1 MKNCLNV
8 PEEVLESMLIIAWE
22 FMDRDDYREKIGG
35 TNWMSP
41 GEAGPAW
48 QEVRA
53 CFERVAGNVHQ
64 PRPKEAVEKII
75 PILEANGLMLNG
87 SQITRQAG

>member
-1 MKNCLNV
+1 MKNCLDV
-8 PEEVLESMLIIAWE
+8 PEEVLESMLQIAWE
-22 FMDRDDYREKIGG
+22 FLDRDDYREKIGG

-41 GEAGPAW
+41 REAGPAW

-53 CFERVAGNVHQ
+53 CFERVATNAHLQ
-64 PRPKEAVEKII
+64 RPKEAVDKIT
-75 PILEANGLMLNG
+75 PILEANGLVLNG

>member
-8 PEEVLESMLIIAWE
+8 PEPVLEALLTIAWE
-22 FMDRDDYREKIGG
+22 FLDRDEFRINVGG

-41 GEAGPAW
+41 VEAGPAW
-48 QEVRA
+48 QVVKS
-53 CFERVAGNVHQ
+53 CFEKVSSNVHL
-64 PRPKEAVEKII
+64 PRPKTAVEKII
-75 PILEANGLMLNG
+75 PILEANGLFLNG